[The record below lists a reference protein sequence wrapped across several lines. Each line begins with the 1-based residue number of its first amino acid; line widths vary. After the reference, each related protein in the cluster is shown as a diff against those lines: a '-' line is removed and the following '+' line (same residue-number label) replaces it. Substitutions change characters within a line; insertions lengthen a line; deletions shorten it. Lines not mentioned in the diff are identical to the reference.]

1 MLHAKHMKRT
11 SVFLDE
17 ELESRLD
24 EASARLGRAKAEIVR
39 AALDEYLRRHAR
51 PWPSSIGVGESSDD
65 GITSVNV
72 KEWVHRQWSG
82 QERDPES

>member
-1 MLHAKHMKRT
+1 MLYAKHMKRT
-11 SVFLDE
+11 TVFLDE

-24 EASARLGRAKAEIVR
+24 EASARLGQAKAEIVR
-39 AALDEYLRRHAR
+39 EALDEYLRRHAR
-51 PWPSSIGVGESSDD
+51 PWPSSIGVGESPHD